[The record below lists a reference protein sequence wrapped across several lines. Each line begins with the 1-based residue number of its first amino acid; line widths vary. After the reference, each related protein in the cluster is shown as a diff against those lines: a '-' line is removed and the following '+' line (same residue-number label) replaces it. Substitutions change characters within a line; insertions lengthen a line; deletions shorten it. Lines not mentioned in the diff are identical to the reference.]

1 MHSRANSTA
10 GRDVAYVL
18 HPYTNLKRHEAVG
31 PLVITHGKGVRV
43 FDDNG
48 KDYIEGMAGLW
59 CTALG
64 WGEERL
70 AEVAARQMRELP
82 FYHTFNHKSH
92 EAAVELAERLV
103 TMAPVPMSKAF
114 FANSGS
120 EANDSAIKLIWY
132 YNNAIGRPLKKKI
145 ISRHKAYHGVTV
157 ATASLTVLPNN
168 QRSFDL
174 PIAGILHTSC
184 PHHYR
189 FGAEGESEET
199 FSSRCAEDLERLIL
213 AEGPDTVAA
222 FFAEPVMGAGGVIVP
237 PAGYFEKI
245 QAVLRKYDVLLVADE
260 VICGFGRTG
269 NMWGSE
275 TFGMRPDMMTMA
287 KGLSSGYL
295 PISALLISEPIYAA
309 VAAESEAIGV
319 FGHGFTYSG
328 HPVPAAVALEVL
340 NIYDERD
347 VLGHVRGVAPYFQRR
362 LRRFAAH
369 PMVGEVRGVGL
380 IAAVELV
387 RDKASRESFDP
398 KAAVGP
404 SLVARAQENGLIL
417 RAMGDS
423 IAFSPPL
430 VLDERDIDEIAD
442 RFGRALDE
450 THGWARASGLM

>member
-189 FGAEGESEET
+189 FGAEGESEEA

-309 VAAESEAIGV
+309 VAAESDAIGV